1 MPAARVLS
9 EGLAGQDT
17 KMPTVRGICQR
28 KNQVREEEADGDE
41 GARWWRGAGGGGSG
55 GACKDC

>member
-41 GARWWRGAGGGGSG
+41 GARWGRGGGGGRQWG
-55 GACKDC
+55 GM